1 MLLFHWLHFC
11 YRLLHCHFR
20 AWLKF
25 ITVRINT
32 EKVNNSLLTL
42 SVLVIN
48 FIGNLNLWCL
58 LLACMRKKIILCL
71 CTTAED
77 SSILQHISRLWF
89 CPFCKTATIQIFLGD
104 SSLVLKEEISSSL
117 LHFPCWRWESSF
129 SNNTRCMKEYYVA
142 FRGCLVFWTLYFYNK
157 KHAKS
162 FIFYFLIEFNFLY
175 LQKNRH

>member
-1 MLLFHWLHFC
+1 MHWLHIC

-71 CTTAED
+71 GTTAED
-77 SSILQHISRLWF
+77 SSILQYISGLWF

-104 SSLVLKEEISSSL
+104 SSLILKEEISSSL
-117 LHFPCWRWESSF
+117 LHFPCWKWESSI

-142 FRGCLVFWTLYFYNK
+142 FRGCLVFLEAILLQCK
-157 KHAKS
+157 ACKELH
-162 FIFYFLIEFNFLY
+162 FILS
-175 LQKNRH
+175 NRVQLLVFTRE